1 MRHIKNWIFSKSIYQ
16 QLAALAVIT
25 AAAIGV
31 FLGFAINFA
40 SKEIYEKNISYAD
53 SLQFQL
59 ENTVRSHYNTYTK
72 IIRLISYNNDVQH
85 FLLAEDDS
93 ERYDLYSSVLKN
105 LSDFSNLDSGIL
117 DVILVDAQGQRYS
130 LVNNIIY
137 EIPST
142 EGLDDTTRISPL
154 QEVTVSSQSVFYQV
168 ISKKIYS
175 IDSYVQTNKLIGT
188 LHLILSPTAFTGEE
202 DWDSVQEGIELYLTD
217 NKKQVIW
224 KNGTSKTERNV
235 VFPTTFTYSD
245 ECTVGSTGLTVSVY
259 LLSNTFFW
267 SELNFQTAI
276 LFGIIFLLF
285 LLTFIWVLYARNI
298 VRPLRKLS
306 RFLEN
311 IHQPDPGIFERK
323 IYLDGYRE
331 SVIIGNEINQMLS
344 TIQNLTN
351 DLVEKNTALY
361 KSQLLSKQ
369 AELSHLRSQINPHF
383 LYNTLE
389 TMVGIAY
396 TESQP
401 HLAEIA
407 RALSL
412 IFKYS
417 IKGND
422 TVSLNN
428 ELKIVK
434 NYIFIQKVRFAD
446 RFDVEYNVDPQCL
459 KNLIPKMIFQPLIEN
474 AVVHGIEG
482 CDRFCHLYITAQ
494 HKGEHLILSVE
505 DDGAGILPDKLQ
517 ELHSLMESPDSMTQT
532 AHIGLINVH
541 HRIRLIFGEPY
552 GLRIESS
559 AESGTRVFIT
569 LPILSS

>member
-40 SKEIYEKNISYAD
+40 SKEIYQKNISYAD

-235 VFPTTFTYSD
+235 LFPTTFTYSD
-245 ECTVGSTGLTVSVY
+245 ESTIGSTGLTVSVY

-285 LLTFIWVLYARNI
+285 LLAFIWVLYARNI

-396 TESQP
+396 TES
-401 HLAEIA
+401 
-407 RALSL
+407 
-412 IFKYS
+412 
-417 IKGND
+417 
-422 TVSLNN
+422 
-428 ELKIVK
+428 
-434 NYIFIQKVRFAD
+434 
-446 RFDVEYNVDPQCL
+446 
-459 KNLIPKMIFQPLIEN
+459 
-474 AVVHGIEG
+474 
-482 CDRFCHLYITAQ
+482 
-494 HKGEHLILSVE
+494 
-505 DDGAGILPDKLQ
+505 
-517 ELHSLMESPDSMTQT
+517 
-532 AHIGLINVH
+532 
-541 HRIRLIFGEPY
+541 
-552 GLRIESS
+552 
-559 AESGTRVFIT
+559 
-569 LPILSS
+569 